1 MGNFEI
7 QKVGVVGGGPMGSG
21 IAQVVAYRGR
31 DVVLVEVSED
41 KCREALGRAKASLD
55 RFVKRERISQADA
68 DAAVARIR
76 VTTDLSAVSGCDVVV
91 EAIFEAVELKKA
103 VFAQLDVIVRPDAL
117 LASNTST
124 IPIVLLGA
132 ATKHPERVVGMHFFN
147 PVPMMALVEIIRAPA
162 ADELY
167 VEAARAFVVDLG
179 KSPVVCND
187 VPGFI
192 GNLLVVPFLIDAM
205 RQYEKGIAS
214 MEAIDEVIKLGFN
227 HPMGPFALSDLIG
240 LDIVHEMA
248 ASIYEE
254 TKEARYYPPN
264 ILKQMV
270 RMGRYGR
277 KTGRGFF
284 TYE

>member
-1 MGNFEI
+1 MNAAQI
-7 QKVGVVGGGPMGSG
+7 QKVGVIGGGTMGSG
-21 IAQVVAYRGR
+21 IAQVVAQSGR

-41 KCREALGRAKASLD
+41 KGREALGRARGSLD
-55 RFVKRERISQADA
+55 RMVKRGRLSEAEAES
-68 DAAVARIR
+68 AVARIQL
-76 VTTDLSAVSGCDVVV
+76 TTDLSSVSGCDAVV
-91 EAIFEAVELKKA
+91 EAIFESVELKKS
-103 VFAQLDVIVRPDAL
+103 VFAQLDVVVSQDVL

-162 ADELY
+162 ADEQY
-167 VEAARAFVVDLG
+167 VEAARGFAADLG
-179 KSPVVCND
+179 KSPVTCND

-205 RQYEKGIAS
+205 RQFEKGVAS
-214 MEAIDEVIKLGFN
+214 MEAIDEVLKLGFN

-240 LDIVHEMA
+240 LDIVHDMA
-248 ASIYEE
+248 SSIYEE

-277 KTGRGFF
+277 KTGQGFY
-284 TYE
+284 TYD